1 MRLKT
6 KRNSDIHLRVEQVD
20 KLDLAQRKLV
30 AVGGTNGLGRAIAR
44 LAHARGAKVTVVGRT
59 FRDEPAPGLDF
70 IRADLSSMN
79 EALRIGEKLPVED
92 ADVILFT
99 SGIIAATTRELTSE
113 GVERDVATSF
123 LNRVAILRGAA
134 ARFGKA
140 RPSGAP
146 APRVFVMGS
155 PGMGMLGDPDDLNTD
170 GRYTSPRAHGNTI
183 AGNEALALGA
193 ADRFPDLHFYG
204 LGPGAIK
211 TGIRE
216 NYLGR
221 NGSMGYK
228 LLEGT
233 VGLLLQS
240 PDEYA
245 KRIVPLLFTPE
256 LEGRSGVLFNRLG
269 KPVLP
274 SKGFDEARVARFMD
288 AATGLLDRALA
299 RSVG

>member
-6 KRNSDIHLRVEQVD
+6 KRNPDVQLRVEEVG
-20 KLDLAQRKLV
+20 KLDLAARKLV
-30 AVGGTNGLGRAIAR
+30 VVGGTNGLGRAIAL

-59 FRDEPAPGLDF
+59 FRDESAPGLDF
-70 IRADLSSMN
+70 IRADLSSMRVASKVGR
-79 EALRIGEKLPVED
+79 ELPVED
-92 ADVILFT
+92 ADVLLFT
-99 SGIIAATTRELTSE
+99 SGIIAATTRELTPE
-113 GVERDVATSF
+113 GVERDVAVSF

-134 ARFGKA
+134 GRFGTA

-146 APRVFVMGS
+146 VPRVFVMGS
-155 PGMGMLGDPDDLNTD
+155 PGMGMAGDPDDLNTD
-170 GRYTSPRAHGNTI
+170 HQYTSPRAHGNTI

-193 ADRFPDLHFYG
+193 AGRFPGLHFYG

-221 NGSMGYK
+221 NGSFGYK
-228 LLEGT
+228 LFEGA

-240 PDEYA
+240 PEEYA
-245 KRIVPLLFTPE
+245 KRIVPLLFTSE
-256 LEGRSGVLFNRLG
+256 LDGRSELLFNRLG

-274 SKGFDEARVARFMD
+274 SKGFDDTRVARFMD
-288 AATGLLDRALA
+288 AAETLLDHAVA